1 MGRVRDRATSTPGH
15 GMIGLTLARYF
26 SARFLLMIGAVLM
39 LTFGMVYVVDV
50 VEMLRRTADIPGVSA
65 RSVAFL
71 SLLRVPAAFEQLMPF
86 CVLCGAMAAFLD
98 LSRKLELYVARA
110 IGISVWGILAPP
122 LAIAACIGVVAV
134 AVLNPSFAAM
144 KKRAD
149 VVEARLF
156 GTLATAGAGSAEAT
170 WLRQATASGR
180 AIIKAETSTR
190 ETGRLDN
197 VSAYLFGAPGKL
209 ESEVDAGRATLF
221 PGMWHFDHARI
232 LVPGQESR
240 DVATFRLPTQ
250 LRPDEVT
257 GGKVQP
263 LSVGFWELPAVGAAA
278 DAAGLDA
285 TGYRLQH
292 QLLLARPLMFVA
304 MVLVAAAFSLRFFR
318 FGGVMRMIGG
328 GVAAG
333 FMLNVA
339 TKLIGD
345 LGATGVLSPFV
356 AAWTP
361 PVVGAMLATTALLF
375 GEDG

>member
-1 MGRVRDRATSTPGH
+1 ML
-15 GMIGLTLARYF
+15 GLTLARYF
-26 SARFLLMIGAVLM
+26 SARFLVMIGAVLV

-50 VEMLRRTADIPGVSA
+50 VEMLRRTADLPRVSA

-71 SLLRVPAAFEQLMPF
+71 SLLRVPSAFEQLMPF

-110 IGISVWGILAPP
+110 FGISAWGFLVPP
-122 LAIAACIGVVAV
+122 VTIAAGIGLCTVTL
-134 AVLNPSFAAM
+134 LNPTFAVM

-149 VVEARLF
+149 VIEARIF
-156 GTLATAGAGSAEAT
+156 GTLAAAGAPTTEAT

-180 AIIKAETSTR
+180 AIIRAETPAS
-190 ETGRLDN
+190 EPGRLDH
-197 VSAYLFGAPGKL
+197 VSAYLFGAPGRL
-209 ESEVDAGRATLF
+209 ESEVDARHATLF
-221 PGMWHFDHARI
+221 PGMWHFDNARI
-232 LVPGQESR
+232 IVPGRESR
-240 DVATFRLPTQ
+240 DVATFRLPTE

-257 GGKVQP
+257 RGKVQP
-263 LSVGFWELPAVGAAA
+263 ISVGFWDLPAVGGATE
-278 DAAGLDA
+278 AAGLDA
-285 TGYRLQH
+285 TGYRLQY
-292 QLLLARPLMFVA
+292 QFLLARPLMFVA

-328 GVAAG
+328 GVVAG
-333 FMLNVA
+333 FVLNVA

-345 LGATGVLSPFV
+345 LGATGVLSPIV

-361 PVVGAMLATTALLF
+361 PVVGAMLATFALLF